1 QSPSPENSSIM
12 TIYACVDGSKSSFA
26 LFEIIVWKWR
36 STKSHIVELEAAL
49 AIALKQRAAERTGR
63 IRAQRELRQA
73 LLGGKNLKEG
83 NVVAY
88 PMTPIGTV
96 RSCFSTRNGTP
107 RQPMLVSLARA
118 SLVLSSKGVP
128 AESLDGL
135 LKYSHCWLLY
145 VFHENTDLPS
155 LWKQPAHKDF
165 KAKVR
170 VPRLEGGKLGV
181 FATRT
186 PHRPCPIGLTV
197 AKVEGIKGATLLL
210 SGADLVDG
218 TPVLDIKPYLPYCDS
233 VPESSAPSWVQAGGE
248 DDVIAM
254 ASVSFTENFVTE
266 LAKCWDVMGKNSLY
280 SSQVEIQSLVEQVLS
295 RDIRSLNQRQRPHN
309 GVLNILH
316 HDRGI
321 ETDGAE
327 PSTDTEELPKVVY
340 HLILEGI
347 NVSYSLEQEG
357 VVVVEGAALDCSFK
371 HICSRDTDPRSWR
384 HVFHKS

>member
-1 QSPSPENSSIM
+1 
-12 TIYACVDGSKSSFA
+12 
-26 LFEIIVWKWR
+26 
-36 STKSHIVELEAAL
+36 
-49 AIALKQRAAERTGR
+49 
-63 IRAQRELRQA
+63 
-73 LLGGKNLKEG
+73 
-83 NVVAY
+83 
-88 PMTPIGTV
+88 
-96 RSCFSTRNGTP
+96 
-107 RQPMLVSLARA
+107 
-118 SLVLSSKGVP
+118 
-128 AESLDGL
+128 
-135 LKYSHCWLLY
+135 
-145 VFHENTDLPS
+145 
-155 LWKQPAHKDF
+155 
-165 KAKVR
+165 
-170 VPRLEGGKLGV
+170 
-181 FATRT
+181 
-186 PHRPCPIGLTV
+186 
-197 AKVEGIKGATLLL
+197 VEGIKGATLLL

-248 DDVIAM
+248 NDVIAM

-309 GVLNILH
+309 GVLNTF
-316 HDRGI
+316 HDDSRI

-327 PSTDTEELPKVVY
+327 PSTDTEKLPARGPNNGDCVEEQLTDVLSMPVDKSSATRAYYNGTAATSMNCDHTLRQQKVVY

-384 HVFHKS
+384 HLFHKF

>member
-1 QSPSPENSSIM
+1 MRTSWTFVLPLGAGAIVAA
-12 TIYACVDGSKSSFA
+12 ISFS
-26 LFEIIVWKWR
+26 VWKWR

-83 NVVAY
+83 NVVTY

-155 LWKQPAHKDF
+155 LWKQPADKDF

-309 GVLNILH
+309 GVLNTLH
-316 HDRGI
+316 DDRGI
-321 ETDGAE
+321 ETDAAM
-327 PSTDTEELPKVVY
+327 SMNCDHTLRQQKVVY

-371 HICSRDTDPRSWR
+371 HIYSRDTDPRSWR
-384 HVFHKS
+384 HLFHKS

>member
-1 QSPSPENSSIM
+1 MCFHPQAYSWNSTYYVQAFKNMDIANTSKFLWAIVAAISFSGLLSLQSLYFLM
-12 TIYACVDGSKSSFA
+12 
-26 LFEIIVWKWR
+26 WKWR

-254 ASVSFTENFVTE
+254 ASVSFTENFATE

-309 GVLNILH
+309 G
-316 HDRGI
+316 
-321 ETDGAE
+321 
-327 PSTDTEELPKVVY
+327 KVVY

-384 HVFHKS
+384 HLFHKS